1 MDDFLEQPGN
11 AYEDAASPKVDLY
24 QTNHDII
31 IKAQIPG
38 ISMEDV
44 DVYVDIN
51 SVKILGEAKVEGAAR
66 CEGACLKGKHSDG
79 FTKSIELP
87 ADIKAD
93 KARAEYRDGTLAI
106 TMPKVKPSQGKRG

>member
-11 AYEDAASPKVDLY
+11 AYENGISPKVDLY
-24 QTNHDII
+24 QTNHDVI
-31 IKAQIPG
+31 IKAQISG

-44 DVYVDIN
+44 DVYVGIN
-51 SVKILGEAKVEGAAR
+51 SVKISGQAK
-66 CEGACLKGKHSDG
+66 CDG

-93 KARAEYRDGTLAI
+93 KARAEYRDEILAI